1 MHYSP
6 GRSNKHGHTD
16 GPEASQGPP
25 QLDEM
30 PEFMT
35 PKETAQVVR
44 KTEGTLATDRYLDR
58 GIPYHRA
65 GRKILYARADVLAY
79 LAAGRTD
86 PQEEATA

>member
-1 MHYSP
+1 MA
-6 GRSNKHGHTD
+6 TLT
-16 GPEASQGPP
+16 E
-25 QLDEM
+25 L

-35 PKETAQVVR
+35 PRETAKVVR
-44 KTEGTLATDRYLDR
+44 KTENSLAQDRYVGR
-58 GIPYHRA
+58 GLPYIKA